1 MRRNEKEVIDIIE
14 IEKMLKKAVVCRL
27 GLCINNKPYVVPM
40 NFGYKNNCLYLHSA
54 KEGKKIEMIK
64 VNPRVCFEVEVDAEL
79 VDGGEVAC
87 KWGMKFISVIG
98 NGQAR
103 IIEER
108 TEKKEALDI
117 LMSQYSERTEYE
129 YQDKQLDAV
138 AVIEI
143 RIEDL
148 SCKKSG
154 Y

>member
-14 IEKMLKKAVVCRL
+14 IEKMLNKADICRL
-27 GLCINNKPYVVPM
+27 GLSVNNEPYVVPM
-40 NFGYKNNCLYLHSA
+40 NFGYKDNCLYLHSA
-54 KEGKKIEMIK
+54 KEGMKIEMMK
-64 VNPRVCFEVEVDAEL
+64 ANPRVCFEVEVDAEL

-87 KWGMKFISVIG
+87 EWGMKFISVIG
-98 NGQAR
+98 HGQAS

-117 LMSQYSERTEYE
+117 LMSQYSKRTEFE
-129 YQDKQLDAV
+129 YQDKHLDAV

-143 RIEDL
+143 KIDEL